1 MRLDH
6 LLSKEEEVRVL
17 YTVESY
23 VRKVR
28 NDCGERNRTE
38 YGKACFHGRRA
49 VACSISIAD
58 ATEKTV
64 GFGGAIM
71 DQTN

>member
-28 NDCGERNRTE
+28 NDCGKGHGLE
-38 YGKACFHGRRA
+38 YRKVYFHVRKAMTF
-49 VACSISIAD
+49 SISIAD
-58 ATEKTV
+58 ATEKTE

-71 DQTN
+71 D

>member
-1 MRLDH
+1 MKRSELN
-6 LLSKEEEVRVL
+6 LVRVVRVL

-28 NDCGERNRTE
+28 NDCGERHRME
-38 YGKACFHGRRA
+38 YGKVYFHGRKA
-49 VACSISIAD
+49 VTCSISIAD